1 MDSPAAIP
9 PAWLRHSKH
18 LQLNQPTLTAVI
30 NAGILVVLSCRW
42 AGPRPRLDTRGH
54 GWAIACLTTL
64 YDIALHWPTISWYNF
79 FSRYE
84 PYCRVWV
91 TSALQRCALKS
102 QLVID
107 CPDQSEQICWCNSIR
122 RLIANSICI
131 GVGSAYW
138 ICNYTVIHN
147 YRTPL
152 LKLV

>member
-64 YDIALHWPTISWYNF
+64 YDIAIHWPTISWYNF
-79 FSRYE
+79 FLTIRALCWMQLFSCITR
-84 PYCRVWV
+84 CIQCII
-91 TSALQRCALKS
+91 TSAEEGGYVITSVSLSVWPSDNWKS
-102 QLVID
+102 WERILTKFLG
-107 CPDQSEQICWCNSIR
+107 E
-122 RLIANSICI
+122 
-131 GVGSAYW
+131 VGHDKQAWQWHVMYSQ
-138 ICNYTVIHN
+138 
-147 YRTPL
+147 
-152 LKLV
+152 